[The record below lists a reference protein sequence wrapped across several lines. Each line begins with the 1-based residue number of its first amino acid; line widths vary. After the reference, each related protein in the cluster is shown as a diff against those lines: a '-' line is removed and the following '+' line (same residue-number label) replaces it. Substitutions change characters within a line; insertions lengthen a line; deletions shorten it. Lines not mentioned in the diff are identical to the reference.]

1 MAMSKTEELFYKGS
15 SACTGCGAALAARH
29 VLRAAGKRTAVVIP
43 ASCMG
48 AFAGNYPESPFGVPT
63 LHMAFAAA
71 APTLEG
77 ISLGLEARGIEGN
90 VIALAGDGATFDI
103 GLAALSGALERGE
116 NFLYVC
122 YDNEAYGNTGMQK
135 SGATPFGASTSTT
148 PGGREGTKKKIL
160 DIVEAHDIPY
170 VATASVGY
178 PQDIYAKTKRAL
190 EIKGPKFLHIL
201 CTCPTG
207 WRSDPSKTVE
217 LGRLAVQ
224 TGIWLLY
231 ERING
236 EYRVSAP
243 TKRVLEGEKL
253 PVEEYLK
260 LQGRFKH
267 LSEEDIRFFQ
277 KLVDEE
283 IERFRRKIE
292 NGAL

>member
-1 MAMSKTEELFYKGS
+1 MTKNEELLYKGTP
-15 SACTGCGAALAARH
+15 ACTGCGAALAARH
-29 VLRAAGKRTAVVIP
+29 VLRAAGRKTAVVIP

-48 AFAGNYPESPFGVPT
+48 VIAGVYPLGSFGVPT
-63 LHMAFAAA
+63 FHMAFAAS
-71 APTLEG
+71 APTIEG
-77 ISLGLEARGIEGN
+77 ISLGLEARGLEGN
-90 VIALAGDGATFDI
+90 AIALAGDGATFDI
-103 GLAALSGALERGE
+103 GLAALSGALERGA

-148 PGGREGTKKKIL
+148 PEGRRGIKKKIL

-170 VATASVGY
+170 VGTTSVGY

-207 WRSDPSKTVE
+207 WRSDPAKTVE

-224 TGIWLLY
+224 TGVCLMY
-231 ERING
+231 ERVQGKI
-236 EYRVSAP
+236 RVSAP
-243 TKRVLEGEKL
+243 TKRVLEGDKL

-260 LQGRFKH
+260 LQGRFRH
-267 LSEEDIRFFQ
+267 MSEEDIKIFQ

-283 IERFRRKIE
+283 IEKLRRRIDE
-292 NGAL
+292 EI